1 MKFSLMLL
9 TLSFSFSV
17 MAQDPEEM
25 IIKGIKLQA
34 AEEKF
39 ARVLKTLD
47 TTKKISKDQ
56 SSLLVMIHNNLLEET
71 IKLEEQIQKIQEDC
85 SGCVQIKTD
94 FEEISR
100 KILEDEFNRVV
111 KEITPKILPAQL
123 GDIKNDHVLLKE
135 KESDLLKSRQTL
147 VEACHQKHGTKTNPT
162 TTKAKPKDTAAPV
175 KTNSTQT
182 HKN

>member
-1 MKFSLMLL
+1 MKFSFWLL

-17 MAQDPEEM
+17 MAQNPEEM

-39 ARVLKTLD
+39 AKVLKTLD

-71 IKLEEQIQKIQEDC
+71 IKLEEQVSKIQEDC
-85 SGCVQIKTD
+85 SQCVHIKND
-94 FEEISR
+94 FEELSR
-100 KILEDEFNRVV
+100 KILEDEFNRVL
-111 KEITPKILPAQL
+111 KDITPKILPAQL
-123 GDIKNDHVLLKE
+123 GDIKNDHILLKE

-147 VEACHQKHGTKTNPT
+147 VEACDLKLGTKKNPT
-162 TTKAKPKDTAAPV
+162 TTKVKPKDSTAPV
-175 KTNSTQT
+175 KSNSSQT
-182 HKN
+182 KKN